1 MATFAIPPRQGV
13 DNREIIIELDYGLP
27 SALSPNGR
35 AHWRK
40 KATVQKEF
48 KESVYYRARE
58 YNLDN
63 PIDPATVHYHYRW
76 CGSRPD
82 QDNFIA
88 SMKHALDGLV
98 AAEII
103 VDDDPSHV
111 TGIDVTYER
120 VRHRSEVGIMITVR
134 PDTKHE

>member
-1 MATFAIPPRQGV
+1 
-13 DNREIIIELDYGLP
+13 
-27 SALSPNGR
+27 
-35 AHWRK
+35 
-40 KATVQKEF
+40 
-48 KESVYYRARE
+48 VYYRARE

-134 PDTKHE
+134 PDTKHVSK